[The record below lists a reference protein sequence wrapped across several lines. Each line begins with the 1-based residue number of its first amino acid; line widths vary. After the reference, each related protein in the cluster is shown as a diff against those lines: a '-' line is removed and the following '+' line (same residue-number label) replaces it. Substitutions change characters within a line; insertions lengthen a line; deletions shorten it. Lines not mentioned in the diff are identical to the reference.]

1 MSLGWRWPLRPWRQG
16 SRPRGPKYSV
26 ACEVLHGGSCPGETP
41 ELSVP
46 GPACPAGMEYKECV
60 SPCTRTCQSLK
71 INEVCQEQCVDGCS
85 CPGNNFPLYLQT
97 RGLASAVGLGRLDE
111 SHLCEVSF
119 AEIRGLLFIFKKSSY
134 RVVRLE
140 LAFTFMF
147 FCCTAFMKA
156 CVSRKEKT
164 WPGCQQ

>member
-1 MSLGWRWPLRPWRQG
+1 MGQSWVSLGWRWPQRSWRQG
-16 SRPRGPKYSV
+16 ADQGGLSTVWPVR
-26 ACEVLHGGSCPGETP
+26 CCTGGSCPGETP

-97 RGLASAVGLGRLDE
+97 RGLARALGLGRPDE
-111 SHLCEVSF
+111 SLLCEASV

-134 RVVRLE
+134 
-140 LAFTFMF
+140 
-147 FCCTAFMKA
+147 
-156 CVSRKEKT
+156 
-164 WPGCQQ
+164 